1 MLRRAPPGGLPI
13 VLGARWLGP
22 LWLERGAF
30 AAPVSLWP
38 APGVVYNM
46 PVCFVFCRWAWF
58 RTVAM
63 APLAAR
69 GLGTMSIPVIGVVN
83 GGLLLGQPSGAPEVR
98 SGLVVVVVVVVLAA
112 VAMPGRA
119 ARASPAA

>member
-1 MLRRAPPGGLPI
+1 M
-13 VLGARWLGP
+13 
-22 LWLERGAF
+22 ERGAF
-30 AAPVSLWP
+30 APVSLWP

-46 PVCFVFCRWAWF
+46 PVCFVFCCWAWF

-69 GLGTMSIPVIGVVN
+69 GLGTMSIPVIGVVS
-83 GGLLLGQPSGAPEVR
+83 GELLLGQPSGAPEVR
-98 SGLVVVVVVVVLAA
+98 SGLVVVVVVALAA
-112 VAMPGRA
+112 VVMPGRA

>member
-1 MLRRAPPGGLPI
+1 M
-13 VLGARWLGP
+13 
-22 LWLERGAF
+22 
-30 AAPVSLWP
+30 SLWP

-46 PVCFVFCRWAWF
+46 PVCFVFCCWAWAWF
-58 RTVAM
+58 GIVVL
-63 APLAAR
+63 APVAAR
-69 GLGTMSIPVIGVVN
+69 GLGTMSIPVIGVVS